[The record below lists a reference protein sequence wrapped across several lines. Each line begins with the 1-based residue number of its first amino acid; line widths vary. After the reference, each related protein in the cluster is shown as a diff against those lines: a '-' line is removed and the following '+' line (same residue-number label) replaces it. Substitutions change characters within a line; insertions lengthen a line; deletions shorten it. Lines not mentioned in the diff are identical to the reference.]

1 MAIRLADLGEKWTKD
16 CSSVEEIRDLM
27 VLEQFTRSL
36 TPEIRMWVRER
47 KPKKVADAAQLADQ
61 FAQAR
66 KLEKASFDFGTRQ
79 KELSGRRD
87 SRPGKE
93 GKRKPTTCFNCG
105 ETGHYRRNCPK
116 TATDNKPAADKL
128 PTDDKPRE
136 TKTKACYNCRKRG
149 HLAWQC
155 NSSMLCQDHVTH
167 DQGVCRTGK
176 VEGKLVADI
185 ILDTGCT
192 KSLVR
197 SDLVP
202 TEAVTGS
209 SQAVT
214 IRCAHG
220 DTVLYPLATIS
231 VEVDGLCFSVCA
243 AVSDTLPV
251 SLLLGTDISALGNLL
266 QTPVLKGASE
276 QTVAIS
282 EPART
287 TTTESEPIILTSTA
301 EVLVVTRAQ
310 SKRAEDAL
318 SFMHNLPFAGID
330 DNASVFP
337 ACRPEKKSLTRREK
351 RLARK
356 KYCGTPE
363 TVDKVI
369 HHPLDMTP
377 QELQGLQENDPTLV
391 KARKVAD
398 GQRSTEAGDGF
409 FWKNDL
415 LYRKWTPIGRNEE
428 MVVDQIVL
436 PKSCR
441 QQVLHLAHTI
451 PLAGHLGCNKTA
463 HQVMRRFYWPTL
475 FRDVAD
481 YCRRCPECQR
491 SGGQREQRAPLMPL
505 PILGVP
511 FERIAMD
518 IVGPLP
524 RSRAGHKYIL
534 VVCDYATRFP
544 EAFPLTQIDAV
555 HIADKLVDLF
565 SRVGIPKEI
574 LTDCGSNFTL
584 ELLTEIYRLLHVHPI
599 RTTPYHPQT
608 DGLVE
613 RFNKTLKSLLRKTVS
628 ETGKDWDRLL
638 PYLLFAYREV
648 PQASTGFSPFELLYG
663 RDVRGPLDVLKER
676 WEVNSATTESVVSH
690 LLQMRE
696 RMEQMTG
703 LVKENMRR
711 AQRTQKTWYDQGTRS
726 REFQTGDQVLILL
739 PSSAL
744 GSLARSL
751 YNNTKV
757 RETHIP
763 S

>member
-1 MAIRLADLGEKWTKD
+1 MTTRSGKRYQKEVGMEERMTQILQELLEDRKRREVEIAAEKKRQEETLEKLIVHLKDPSRKGTDADGDTGAGKLQLNKLTEGDDIEAYLTTFERVMHRYGVGKNRWSYRLAPNLTGKAQQAFAALPAASVGDYDQLKAAILKRYDVNQETYRLRFREAKREPEESYSEMAIRLADLGEKWTKD

-27 VLEQFTRSL
+27 VLEQFIRSL

-93 GKRKPTTCFNCG
+93 GKKEPTTCFNCG

-116 TATDNKPAADKL
+116 ESTQTATDKKPAADKL

-136 TKTKACYNCRKRG
+136 TKTKACYNCGKRG

-209 SQAVT
+209 SQAIT
-214 IRCAHG
+214 IRCTHG

-251 SLLLGTDISALGNLL
+251 SLLLGTDVSALGNLL

-276 QTVAIS
+276 QTVATCIS

-287 TTTESEPIILTSTA
+287 TTTESEPIIPTSTA

-310 SKRAEDAL
+310 SKRAEDTL

-330 DNASVFP
+330 DDASVFP

-356 KYCGTPE
+356 KYCSTPK
-363 TVDKVI
+363 TADKVV

-415 LYRKWTPIGRNEE
+415 LYQRWTPIGRNEE

-436 PKSCR
+436 PKSCH

-451 PLAGHLGCNKTA
+451 PLAGHLGRNKTA
-463 HQVMRRFYWPTL
+463 HRVMRRFYWPTL

-491 SGGQREQRAPLMPL
+491 SGGQKEQ
-505 PILGVP
+505 
-511 FERIAMD
+511 
-518 IVGPLP
+518 
-524 RSRAGHKYIL
+524 
-534 VVCDYATRFP
+534 
-544 EAFPLTQIDAV
+544 
-555 HIADKLVDLF
+555 
-565 SRVGIPKEI
+565 
-574 LTDCGSNFTL
+574 
-584 ELLTEIYRLLHVHPI
+584 
-599 RTTPYHPQT
+599 
-608 DGLVE
+608 
-613 RFNKTLKSLLRKTVS
+613 
-628 ETGKDWDRLL
+628 
-638 PYLLFAYREV
+638 
-648 PQASTGFSPFELLYG
+648 
-663 RDVRGPLDVLKER
+663 
-676 WEVNSATTESVVSH
+676 
-690 LLQMRE
+690 
-696 RMEQMTG
+696 
-703 LVKENMRR
+703 
-711 AQRTQKTWYDQGTRS
+711 
-726 REFQTGDQVLILL
+726 
-739 PSSAL
+739 
-744 GSLARSL
+744 
-751 YNNTKV
+751 
-757 RETHIP
+757 
-763 S
+763 